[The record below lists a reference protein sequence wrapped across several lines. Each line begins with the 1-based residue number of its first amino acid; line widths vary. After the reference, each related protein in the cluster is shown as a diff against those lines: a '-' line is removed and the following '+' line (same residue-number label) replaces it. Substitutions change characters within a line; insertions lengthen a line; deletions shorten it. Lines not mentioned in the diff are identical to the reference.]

1 MPLLT
6 TWQIVLMNAA
16 IFFGQYLIVAA
27 ALNFQYGNAG
37 VPNMSNNLSVACGAY
52 VTSSIVIKIS
62 MYIVGTAGVAFR
74 PDWVFDNPH
83 NVSLITDF
91 LRTRPLLGLSL
102 FLFSLALALV
112 FGVLLGGL
120 IAVMSGKLRASILM
134 VFLYVMAST
143 GDVFATNIS
152 WIAGGTHGAFIPNFL
167 SWYPGENMLVVAVT
181 TLLVGLFCFFII
193 RTIQN
198 SPFGR
203 LMRAVRENEW
213 TVGSMGKDVVQIR
226 RDVMMFSSG
235 MMAVTGV
242 LIALYYNYVQYKFY
256 DQLTYTLWPWL
267 MITIGGMG
275 NNAGSLVGVIV
286 GVGILKGIS
295 TFNMF
300 YGSIIAST
308 GRAGLFIVF
317 ENMVLALLL
326 LLFMVFKPRGL
337 IPEKRLYIPD
347 IDYKNLVKEG
357 SKSPKDG
364 SEIAS

>member
-1 MPLLT
+1 MLT
-6 TWQIVLMNAA
+6 TWQIVLMNFA

-52 VTSSIVIKIS
+52 VTSSLVIRIC
-62 MYIVGTAGVAFR
+62 MVIIGMAGVTFR
-74 PDWVFDNPH
+74 PDWVFDNPY
-83 NVSLITDF
+83 NVSTITAF
-91 LRTRPLLGLSL
+91 LKTRPLLSISL
-102 FLFSLALALV
+102 FMLSLALALV
-112 FGVLLGGL
+112 FGILLGGL
-120 IAVMSGKLRASILM
+120 IALMSGRLRASILM
-134 VFLYVMAST
+134 ILLYVLAST
-143 GDVFATNIS
+143 GNVFATNIT
-152 WIAGGTHGAFIPNFL
+152 WLAGGTHGAFIPNFL

-213 TVGSMGKDVVQIR
+213 TVASMGKDVVRIR

-242 LIALYYNYVQYKFY
+242 LIALYYNYVQYTFY

-275 NNAGSLVGVIV
+275 NNAGSLIGVIF
-286 GVGILKGIS
+286 GVGILKLIS

-300 YGSIIAST
+300 YGSVIASS
-308 GRAGLFIVF
+308 GRAGLFLVL
-317 ENMVLALLL
+317 ENMALSLLL

-337 IPEKRLYIPD
+337 IPEKRLYISK
-347 IDYKNLVKEG
+347 IDYKNLVNEG
-357 SKSPKDG
+357 SSSPQDG